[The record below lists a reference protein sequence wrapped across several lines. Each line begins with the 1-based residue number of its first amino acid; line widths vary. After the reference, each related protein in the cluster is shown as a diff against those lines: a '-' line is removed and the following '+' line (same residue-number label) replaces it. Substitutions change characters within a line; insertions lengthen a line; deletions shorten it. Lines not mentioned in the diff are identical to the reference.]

1 MPQRTS
7 VNIRKANKAAAA
19 VKAVLDT
26 KSIAKHMAARSKRT
40 LLAAVR
46 VLKAQ
51 AVAIRLSK
59 KP

>member
-7 VNIRKANKAAAA
+7 VNIKKARKAAAA
-19 VKAVLDT
+19 IKSVLDT
-26 KSIAKHMAARSKRT
+26 KGIAKHMSARSKRT

-46 VLKAQ
+46 VLNAQ
-51 AVAIRLSK
+51 AVAVRLLK